1 MPVRPCL
8 PALPQV
14 AALIKLLPPLNR
26 DLLTML
32 TELLYL
38 IVVHSHI
45 TRMDTKNLAIVLTPN
60 LTRKDQP
67 DTAVPLEQFF
77 NALIMNKDTVLYVR
91 TLKPAGL
98 QCNAGR
104 RRANWSLLHSGV
116 LTRGA
121 VCLWLLGLSLSR

>member
-1 MPVRPCL
+1 
-8 PALPQV
+8 
-14 AALIKLLPPLNR
+14 
-26 DLLTML
+26 ML

-91 TLKPAGL
+91 ITSRA
-98 QCNAGR
+98 ARSAVGR
-104 RRANWSLLHSGV
+104 GCELHGRVCGV
-116 LTRGA
+116 LTRC
-121 VCLWLLGLSLSR
+121 VFVFVVWLSACPVSLVG